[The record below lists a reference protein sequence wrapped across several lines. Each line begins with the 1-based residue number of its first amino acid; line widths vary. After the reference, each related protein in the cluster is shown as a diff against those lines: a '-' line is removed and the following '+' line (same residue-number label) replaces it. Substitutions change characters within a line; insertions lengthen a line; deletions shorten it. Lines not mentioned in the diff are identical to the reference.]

1 MPLVNVLF
9 GGIAL
14 GLADGP
20 TEAHKVNLARMVL
33 KNYEPEDPMWPSEFM
48 ESRIERVR
56 EKYGHLVDRIPALP
70 VTP

>member
-20 TEAHKVNLARMVL
+20 TEAHKVNLAKMVM

-48 ESRIERVR
+48 ANRIERVR
-56 EKYGHLVDRIPALP
+56 EKYGDLVKNIPSLP
-70 VTP
+70 VSL